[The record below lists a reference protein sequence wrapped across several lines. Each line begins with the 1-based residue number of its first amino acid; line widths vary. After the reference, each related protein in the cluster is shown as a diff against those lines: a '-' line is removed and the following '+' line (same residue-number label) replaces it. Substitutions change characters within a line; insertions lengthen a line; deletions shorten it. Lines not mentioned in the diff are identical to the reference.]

1 MALGGRN
8 LSGLYQSL
16 KADFDMKQSQY
27 AELTLPCEFNF
38 INLNCADLTERQML
52 WRVPDISFWEVQLCA
67 NVVLETS

>member
-1 MALGGRN
+1 
-8 LSGLYQSL
+8 
-16 KADFDMKQSQY
+16 MKQSQY